1 MHDELIMKGRRT
13 LYVKRPPRPSRSMRR
28 CSGVT
33 LVEVVTASALLL
45 IGLIPIL
52 KAIAV
57 GQVTA
62 RIVDQKTRS
71 LTLAQTKLDEI
82 KVQLIYS
89 YSTLASASNVVLDGS
104 YLCNVTDDGDSA
116 LKTISV
122 AVGFDRDGD
131 STLSPSEVVITLTT
145 LCAKRVA

>member
-1 MHDELIMKGRRT
+1 
-13 LYVKRPPRPSRSMRR
+13 MRR
-28 CSGVT
+28 RLGVT
-33 LVEVVTASALLL
+33 LIEVVVASALLL
-45 IGLIPIL
+45 TSLIPIL
-52 KAIAV
+52 KALTV

-71 LTLAQTKLDEI
+71 LTLAQAKLDEI
-82 KVQLIYS
+82 KIKLIYS
-89 YSTLASASNVVLDGS
+89 FSTSTSASNVVLDGS

-122 AVGFDRDGD
+122 AVGFDRNGD
-131 STLSPSEVVITLTT
+131 STLSASEVVITLTT